1 MRDEVIAV
9 VLGGIFFILLLINIV
24 ADFSTRPG
32 PTVTER
38 PHVKTEIPVSE
49 TVCAEEAETYC
60 RKYISRRIL
69 RE

>member
-1 MRDEVIAV
+1 MRDEVIAG
-9 VLGGIFFILLLINIV
+9 VLGIFFVLLLINIV
-24 ADFSTRPG
+24 AVFATRPD

-38 PHVKTEIPVSE
+38 PQVKTEIPVSE
-49 TVCAEEAETYC
+49 TVCVEEAETYC